1 MSNKEFISE
10 IEGLDVKALYEKAT
24 ETQEE
29 LLKLKLRHAG
39 GQLET
44 PHRIPQL
51 KRNYAR
57 ILTKIQ
63 QQKSAEKAA

>member
-1 MSNKEFISE
+1 MKNTEFLKE
-10 IEGLDVKALYEKAT
+10 IEGLDVAALYDKAR

-29 LLKLKLRHAG
+29 MLKLRVRHAG

-44 PHRIPQL
+44 PHRIPEL
-51 KRNYAR
+51 RRNYAR

>member
-1 MSNKEFISE
+1 MKNAEFVKE
-10 IEGLDVKALYEKAT
+10 IESLDVQALYDKAR

-29 LLKLKLRHAG
+29 LLRLRVRHAG

-57 ILTKIQ
+57 ILTRIQ